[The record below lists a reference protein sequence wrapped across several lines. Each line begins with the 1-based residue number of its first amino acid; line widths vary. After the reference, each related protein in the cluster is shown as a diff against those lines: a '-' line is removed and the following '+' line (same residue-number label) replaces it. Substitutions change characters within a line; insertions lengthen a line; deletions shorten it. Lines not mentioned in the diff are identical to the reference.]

1 MTLLNTSTIAAE
13 DIRILCVLDAD
24 GETAVVEFKTNGA
37 FFIADTSDLVEFG
50 EVFQITNTK
59 RMKAGATPE
68 EKINVAITLE
78 PHNQPGSFGSPQT
91 PP

>member
-1 MTLLNTSTIAAE
+1 MKLSNWTSIAAE
-13 DIRILCVLDAD
+13 DITILCVLDAD
-24 GETAVVEFKTNGA
+24 GEIAVVEFKTNGA

-68 EKINVAITLE
+68 EKINV
-78 PHNQPGSFGSPQT
+78 GRKDYFGT
-91 PP
+91 A

>member
-1 MTLLNTSTIAAE
+1 MKLSNWTSIAAE
-13 DIRILCVLDAD
+13 DITILCVLDAD
-24 GETAVVEFKTNGA
+24 GEISVVEFKTNGA

-68 EKINVAITLE
+68 EKINVA
-78 PHNQPGSFGSPQT
+78 SKDYFGIA
-91 PP
+91 

>member
-13 DIRILCVLDAD
+13 DITILCVLDAD

-68 EKINVAITLE
+68 EKINVARKDY
-78 PHNQPGSFGSPQT
+78 FGAV
-91 PP
+91 

>member
-1 MTLLNTSTIAAE
+1 MKLSNWTSIAAE
-13 DIRILCVLDAD
+13 DITILCVLDAD

-68 EKINVAITLE
+68 EKINV
-78 PHNQPGSFGSPQT
+78 GRKDYFGT
-91 PP
+91 A

>member
-13 DIRILCVLDAD
+13 KITILCVLDAD

-68 EKINVAITLE
+68 EKINVARKDY
-78 PHNQPGSFGSPQT
+78 FGT
-91 PP
+91 T

>member
-1 MTLLNTSTIAAE
+1 MTLLSASTIAVE
-13 DIRILCVLDAD
+13 DITILCVLDAD
-24 GETAVVEFKTNGA
+24 GEIAVVEFKTNGA

-68 EKINVAITLE
+68 EKINVARKDY
-78 PHNQPGSFGSPQT
+78 FGT
-91 PP
+91 A

>member
-1 MTLLNTSTIAAE
+1 MKLSNWTSIAAE
-13 DIRILCVLDAD
+13 DITILCVLDAD

-68 EKINVAITLE
+68 EKINVARKDY
-78 PHNQPGSFGSPQT
+78 FGT
-91 PP
+91 A

>member
-1 MTLLNTSTIAAE
+1 MKLSNWTSIAAE
-13 DIRILCVLDAD
+13 DITILCVLDAD

-59 RMKAGATPE
+59 RMKDGATPE
-68 EKINVAITLE
+68 EKINVARKDY
-78 PHNQPGSFGSPQT
+78 FGT
-91 PP
+91 A

>member
-1 MTLLNTSTIAAE
+1 LLSLRQTE
-13 DIRILCVLDAD
+13 L
-24 GETAVVEFKTNGA
+24 

-68 EKINVAITLE
+68 EKINAARKDY
-78 PHNQPGSFGSPQT
+78 FGAA
-91 PP
+91 

>member
-1 MTLLNTSTIAAE
+1 MKLSNWTSIAAE
-13 DIRILCVLDAD
+13 DITILCVLDAE
-24 GETAVVEFKTNGA
+24 GEIAVVEFKTNGA

-68 EKINVAITLE
+68 EKINVARKDY
-78 PHNQPGSFGSPQT
+78 FGIA
-91 PP
+91 

>member
-1 MTLLNTSTIAAE
+1 MKLSNWTSIAAE
-13 DIRILCVLDAD
+13 DITILCVLDAD
-24 GETAVVEFKTNGA
+24 GEIAVVEFKTNGA

-68 EKINVAITLE
+68 EKINVARKDY
-78 PHNQPGSFGSPQT
+78 FGT
-91 PP
+91 A

>member
-1 MTLLNTSTIAAE
+1 MTLLSASTIAAE
-13 DIRILCVLDAD
+13 DITILCVLDAD
-24 GETAVVEFKTNGA
+24 GEGEIAVVEFKTNGA

-68 EKINVAITLE
+68 EKINV
-78 PHNQPGSFGSPQT
+78 GRKDYFGIA
-91 PP
+91 

>member
-1 MTLLNTSTIAAE
+1 MTLLSASTIAAE
-13 DIRILCVLDAD
+13 DITILCVLDAD
-24 GETAVVEFKTNGA
+24 GEIAVVEFKTNGA

-68 EKINVAITLE
+68 EKINV
-78 PHNQPGSFGSPQT
+78 GRKDYFGIA
-91 PP
+91 

>member
-1 MTLLNTSTIAAE
+1 MTLLSASTIAAE
-13 DIRILCVLDAD
+13 DITILCVLDAD
-24 GETAVVEFKTNGA
+24 GDGEIAVVEFKTNGA

-68 EKINVAITLE
+68 EKINV
-78 PHNQPGSFGSPQT
+78 GRKDYFGT
-91 PP
+91 A

>member
-1 MTLLNTSTIAAE
+1 MKLSNWTSIAAE
-13 DIRILCVLDAD
+13 DITILCVLDAD
-24 GETAVVEFKTNGA
+24 GETAVAEFKTNGA

-68 EKINVAITLE
+68 EKINVARKDY
-78 PHNQPGSFGSPQT
+78 FGT
-91 PP
+91 A

>member
-1 MTLLNTSTIAAE
+1 MTLLNTSTIAAK
-13 DIRILCVLDAD
+13 DIKILCVLDEA

-50 EVFQITNTK
+50 EVFQITNAK

-68 EKINVAITLE
+68 EKINVARKDY
-78 PHNQPGSFGSPQT
+78 FGAA
-91 PP
+91 

>member
-1 MTLLNTSTIAAE
+1 MTLLSASTIAAE
-13 DIRILCVLDAD
+13 DITILCVLDAD
-24 GETAVVEFKTNGA
+24 GEIAVVEFKTNGA

-68 EKINVAITLE
+68 EKINV
-78 PHNQPGSFGSPQT
+78 GRKDYFGT
-91 PP
+91 A

>member
-1 MTLLNTSTIAAE
+1 MKLSNWTSIAAE
-13 DIRILCVLDAD
+13 DITILCVLDAD

-68 EKINVAITLE
+68 EKINV
-78 PHNQPGSFGSPQT
+78 GRKDYFGIA
-91 PP
+91 

>member
-1 MTLLNTSTIAAE
+1 MKLSNWTSIAAE
-13 DIRILCVLDAD
+13 DITILCVLDAD

-68 EKINVAITLE
+68 EKINVARKDY
-78 PHNQPGSFGSPQT
+78 FGIA
-91 PP
+91 